1 MFTTKNLTAKLMMLQ
16 TAIIVISNWLVT
28 YKFSVFGNPLT
39 YAVFTLPM
47 MFVATDL
54 TVRLI
59 GKQMAQNV
67 VLMAV
72 IPGMILTAAVLY
84 ALGSP
89 ATVIYRITLASGV
102 ANCFPILADIYVFQW
117 VRQKWQQW
125 WVAPATSGIV
135 TTIIMTYLF
144 YFTAFAG
151 GANQFMSE
159 NWHLVATNQIM
170 GKIFM
175 NLLFLLPAYG
185 LLLNYLQ
192 GKIARN
198 AAVA

>member
-1 MFTTKNLTAKLMMLQ
+1 MFTTKNLAAKLILLQ

-54 TVRLI
+54 TVRLV
-59 GKQMAQNV
+59 GKQLAQTV
-67 VLMAV
+67 VLRAV
-72 IPGMILTAAVLY
+72 IPGMLFTAAVLA

-89 ATVIYRITLASGV
+89 ESVIYRITVASGV
-102 ANCFPILADIYVFQW
+102 ANCLPILADIYVFQW
-117 VRQKWQQW
+117 VRQKWGQW

-151 GANQFMSE
+151 GNNQFMSD
-159 NWHLVATNQIM
+159 NWYLVATNQIL

-175 NLLFLLPAYG
+175 NLLVLLPAYG

-192 GKIARN
+192 GRIARN
-198 AAVA
+198 EAMA

>member
-1 MFTTKNLTAKLMMLQ
+1 MFTTNNLTAKLVLLQ

-28 YKFSVFGNPLT
+28 HKFSIFGNPLT
-39 YAVFTLPM
+39 FAVFTLPM

-59 GKQMAQNV
+59 GKSLAQRV
-67 VLMAV
+67 VLVSV

-89 ATVIYRITLASGV
+89 VTVIYRITLASGV
-102 ANCFPILADIYVFQW
+102 ANCIPILADIYVFQW
-117 VRQKWQQW
+117 VRQKYQQW
-125 WVAPATSGIV
+125 WVAPATSGVV

-151 GANQFMSE
+151 GANQFMSD

-170 GKIFM
+170 GKIVM
-175 NLLFLLPAYG
+175 NLLVLLPAYG

-192 GKIARN
+192 RKIAHN
-198 AAVA
+198 DAMA